1 MTGKVQQL
9 HEFCNFVMPESV
21 FGWIL
26 SGSLN
31 AGGTENH
38 VINTNV
44 MHVLRVFRTDRYS
57 YENNI
62 YKF

>member
-1 MTGKVQQL
+1 MDFVIQL
-9 HEFCNFVMPESV
+9 CLNQF

-31 AGGTENH
+31 ADGTENH

-44 MHVLRVFRTDRYS
+44 THVLRVFATDRYN
-57 YENNI
+57 YENDVYI
-62 YKF
+62 F